1 MKNTVIRI
9 ASLLL
14 AASMVLMAASCT
26 IRESVDLAHT
36 ADKSATTMPTVSYID
51 VDHTVESSSD
61 DTPEDTTVPEAE
73 AVTENETE
81 ADIEPLPETTES
93 PSAEQPDQPSEEL
106 TEAATVPAE
115 TLTEGLLEP
124 TPEPETTSDVLIIAP
139 IGPMPDAP
147 AEAPGEASTEAPDT
161 EAPTDAV
168 VISPHAPAPSE
179 PETTSDAMVIGPA
192 APSDDPPPPEAD
204 VSPETEASESDPY
217 TAVFDFAV
225 SCISLDLTMLDG
237 YDVFAAIAL
246 VGDKAVKGIA
256 FTNYDSLFSSEG
268 DDCTVWGVGFLQLVD
283 EERDGDVLRL
293 DEAMVAGGITVL
305 PLTDNGL
312 NEAFVIDRMCKLDPY
327 SGILHEQFFK
337 YKQESSYVMSIE
349 VAPND
354 PALWDEDVDLVN
366 FDEGCRTVWMADM
379 GFDPVNAEGFYG
391 SEEAYKAA
399 VEAVKLIAAQQDQKG
414 TEATM
419 STMIVFHGDVLAE
432 WQLNGQEGTVNDFLL
447 DEINSLKLASNEFVI
462 ISPEGVSIG
471 ALPTAQDRI
480 NRGLITAIGGIL
492 LAAGSIVI
500 AIVTWGTT
508 APLAVS
514 CIVTATGACAA
525 AYGIF
530 QTAEGMGEILYGLAG
545 DTTSGSVN
553 PLRDVFRDMVGND
566 EEGDRV
572 YHAWGMANALIP
584 ALLIPAGSTF
594 SVAKMSGATVA
605 KTTLMV
611 SRATVVSMAKVAVTS
626 VGAGFAAVGV
636 KEAAVGLGASESLG
650 ELIGFGA
657 AIATGALI
665 YKGVNK
671 LDHKYDI
678 SGYYTKEMLYRLSG
692 GRKDL
697 ADQFDSANWK
707 KLDATAR
714 KDLLSQLG
722 DDLAKGL
729 GLRKKP
735 TIEYFSD
742 PSRPGL
748 HGEYIPE
755 KNVVRIN
762 EANLSKGLT
771 LLRTLIHEFR
781 HAWQCQTFGI
791 KECTSGYIPPV
802 EGGDNSGYLNQW
814 CEKDADNFVN
824 QWIEIWAQGVF
835 G

>member
-14 AASMVLMAASCT
+14 AASMVLMVASCT

-36 ADKSATTMPTVSYID
+36 RTVDKSSTTAPTISYVD
-51 VDHTVESSSD
+51 MDHTVESSSTD
-61 DTPEDTTVPEAE
+61 DTTDDTAAPETE
-73 AVTENETE
+73 AVTEAETE
-81 ADIEPLPETTES
+81 AEIEPTPETSES
-93 PSAEQPDQPSEEL
+93 PSAEQPDQPTEEL
-106 TEAATVPAE
+106 SE
-115 TLTEGLLEP
+115 TPLEP
-124 TPEPETTSDVLIIAP
+124 APESETTIDVLIIAPQEPMPDAPTDTETEPTTEEKTDAVVIGPDAPAPSEPEPETTSD
-139 IGPMPDAP
+139 
-147 AEAPGEASTEAPDT
+147 
-161 EAPTDAV
+161 AV
-168 VISPHAPAPSE
+168 VIGPEPSV
-179 PETTSDAMVIGPA
+179 P
-192 APSDDPPPPEAD
+192 DDSVPPEAD
-204 VSPETEASESDPY
+204 ASPETEASESDPY
-217 TAVFDFAV
+217 HDVFNFAA

-246 VGDKAVKGIA
+246 VGDKAVKGVA
-256 FTNYDSLFSSEG
+256 FTNYDTLFSAEG
-268 DDCTVWGVGFLQLVD
+268 DDCTVWGVGFLQLLD
-283 EERDGDVLRL
+283 EERDGDVMRL
-293 DEAMVAGGITVL
+293 DEAMVTGGITVL

-312 NEAFVIDRMCKLDPY
+312 NEAFVIDRKCNLDPY
-327 SGILHEQFFK
+327 SGILHEHFFK
-337 YKQESSYVMSIE
+337 YEQESSYVMSIK

-354 PALWDEDVDLVN
+354 PDLWDEDVDLVN
-366 FDEGCRTVWMADM
+366 FDQDCRTVWKAEM
-379 GFDPVNAEGFYG
+379 GFGSVSAEGFYG

-399 VEAVKLIAAQQDQKG
+399 VEAVKLIAAQQDEKG
-414 TEATM
+414 TEAKM

-447 DEINSLKLASNEFVI
+447 DEINSLKLAGNEFVI
-462 ISPEGVSIG
+462 ISPDGVSIG

-545 DTTSGSVN
+545 DTTSDSVN
-553 PLRDVFRDMVGND
+553 PLRDVFRDMVGDD

-572 YHAWGMANALIP
+572 YHAWGMANALLP
-584 ALLIPAGSTF
+584 ALLIPAGSAF

-611 SRATVVSMAKVAVTS
+611 SRAAAVSMAKVAVTS
-626 VGAGFAAVGV
+626 VGAGLAAVGV

-671 LDHKYDI
+671 FDVKHDI

-697 ADQFDSANWK
+697 ANQFDSANWK
-707 KLDATAR
+707 KLDTAAR

-722 DDLAKGL
+722 DDLARGL
-729 GLRKKP
+729 DLRKKP

-742 PSRPGL
+742 PSKPGFR
-748 HGEYIPE
+748 GEYIPE